1 MTTAANGDLNC
12 RLFDEILGCLGK
24 LEGTF
29 IVELL
34 RWGFAGVR
42 NESLESLE
50 NKIEEGSAWWD
61 EDWGGWLS
69 NWFCLWKLLVFLT
82 TLVSYF

>member
-42 NESLESLE
+42 NESLESLG
-50 NKIEEGSAWWD
+50 NKIEEGSA
-61 EDWGGWLS
+61 
-69 NWFCLWKLLVFLT
+69 
-82 TLVSYF
+82 